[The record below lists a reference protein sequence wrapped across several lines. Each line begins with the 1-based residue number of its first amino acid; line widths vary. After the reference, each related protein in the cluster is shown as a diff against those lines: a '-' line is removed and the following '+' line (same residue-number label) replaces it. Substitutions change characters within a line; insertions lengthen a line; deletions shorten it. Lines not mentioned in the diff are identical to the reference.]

1 MKCPTVP
8 KCLTTP
14 LPFTPTSG
22 NAKHTMQAHSHK
34 HTFHRAESVTCRA
47 VCEWAAASCA
57 HLSESQPSP
66 AAERGRKSFSKWI
79 SLVESNVI
87 CFHTYFSVAYLLQYK
102 LKKVSDFFFLSK
114 SFKNLVALNLSEILL
129 KESTRAMRDTNLK
142 VVVLTTRKY
151 SSSFLTVLHCSVSFF
166 ISMFYLDKKKNFAEF
181 GLIINHQQC
190 WDFVCAAVNHVAPAG
205 EICHNLS
212 DFPLLYIKR
221 GIIDFNT
228 LTRVY
233 QSLLACGKWNV

>member
-1 MKCPTVP
+1 MLCPFSAIWGWLHTEIFQVFSGNLHQAVLTVISSSRCSWWFVCNYEMSNSP

-22 NAKHTMQAHSHK
+22 NAKHTMHAHSHK

-114 SFKNLVALNLSEILL
+114 SFKNLVALNLSVRFCL
-129 KESTRAMRDTNLK
+129 
-142 VVVLTTRKY
+142 RK
-151 SSSFLTVLHCSVSFF
+151 
-166 ISMFYLDKKKNFAEF
+166 A
-181 GLIINHQQC
+181 
-190 WDFVCAAVNHVAPAG
+190 
-205 EICHNLS
+205 
-212 DFPLLYIKR
+212 
-221 GIIDFNT
+221 
-228 LTRVY
+228 RVP
-233 QSLLACGKWNV
+233 CGTPT